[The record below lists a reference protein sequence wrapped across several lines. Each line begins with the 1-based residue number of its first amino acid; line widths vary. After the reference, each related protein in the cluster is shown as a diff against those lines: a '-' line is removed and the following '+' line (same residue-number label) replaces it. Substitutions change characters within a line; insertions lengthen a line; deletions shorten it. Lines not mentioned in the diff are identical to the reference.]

1 MSTLKLSVETSK
13 LASMKVLNKI
23 IFFIIFWLSFTVFAS
38 AKTNLFINDIN
49 WPPFFFQKNDEGN
62 IGLGK
67 EIINRCLSNMDFDPH
82 YKQLPIKRTHQNMR
96 SGKLDISVYSYK
108 EEREE
113 FIIYGSEPIFF
124 SNYGFASKRSDNIV
138 INKLDDIK
146 PYQLGHLAGLAHTK
160 ALIKIINKKKT
171 LNQVTVGYNID
182 SMLKQMLASPQRF
195 QIIPNSIETLL
206 WRSKQLNIE
215 NNIKVHDFI
224 LKQKAYFVTVSKASK
239 HIKNPKTFLN
249 DIDTCI
255 KHLKSSSEYTSIS
268 QKYGL

>member
-1 MSTLKLSVETSK
+1 MR
-13 LASMKVLNKI
+13 VLNRI
-23 IFFIIFWLSFTVFAS
+23 IFLNMLWFSFNAFAS
-38 AKTNLFINDIN
+38 AKTNLLINNIN

-67 EIINRCLSNMDFDPH
+67 EIINRCLSSMNVNPY

-124 SNYGFASKRSDNIV
+124 SNYGFASKRSDNI
-138 INKLDDIK
+138 IIDKLDDIK

-160 ALIKIINKKKT
+160 ALMKIIDEKKA
-171 LNQVTVGYNID
+171 LNQVTIGYSID
-182 SMLKQMLASPQRF
+182 SMLKQMLGSPQRL
-195 QIIPNSIETLL
+195 QIIPNSTETLL
-206 WRSKQLNIE
+206 WRAKKLNIE
-215 NNIKVHDFI
+215 NNIKVHNFI

-239 HIKNPKTFLN
+239 HIKNPKAFLVG
-249 DIDTCI
+249 IDTCI
-255 KHLKSSSEYTSIS
+255 KSLKVSGEYNKIS